1 MTPLDPQ
8 VLTELSRIS
17 SPTIANAIETFNV
30 KPWNTGFVSSDI
42 VCRFPK
48 LPAMVG
54 YAVTALI
61 RAEPQPIEGHRA
73 NEFAW
78 WEHVAASPGPRVVVM
93 HDIDEPRGQGARQRG
108 ERSAAG
114 RRRLGSCL
122 VQEAPDAEVVQA
134 GHACIVSAP
143 GARG

>member
-1 MTPLDPQ
+1 MTALDPQ
-8 VLTELSRIS
+8 VLAELSRIS
-17 SPTIANAIETFNV
+17 SPTVANAIETFNV

-42 VCRFPK
+42 VCRFPR

-61 RAEPQPIEGHRA
+61 RAEPQPVEGHRA

-93 HDIDEPRGQGARQRG
+93 HDIDEPRGQGAYWGRCRPTSTG
-108 ERSAAG
+108 RS
-114 RRRLGSCL
+114 
-122 VQEAPDAEVVQA
+122 
-134 GHACIVSAP
+134 
-143 GARG
+143 GASGW